1 MNYEWSNYCEEKIS
15 KFFTSALSAFVLMYF
30 TKKVPSSWEKNG
42 KKILDAKII

>member
-15 KFFTSALSAFVLMYF
+15 YFYNISFCFYLFYEESTIALG
-30 TKKVPSSWEKNG
+30 KKG